1 MSSSTK
7 ASRRFA
13 LVLPFLHAIIIASL
27 LFLFT
32 WPAATA
38 EPRGLPIGVVGTAAI
53 ADQVV
58 DQLESSEPEAFE
70 ITVYESVDDAK
81 AAVESREI
89 YGALVLGQQVEV
101 LIASSANPAI
111 AQLLTTMGD
120 SILSGSLA
128 KHGMMLPELT
138 VTDLAPLPEDDARG
152 MVLGSS
158 SLPIVIGGISLGA
171 LVALRLRGFWTQ
183 LSAVGSASL
192 ISGTT
197 LAWALGEVLGVLT
210 GDFIMNSLV
219 LAATIGAF
227 GTALVGAYRLVGIPG
242 FGLVAATFFL
252 LGNPL
257 SGVSIPVEFYPSFW
271 GQLGQMMPL
280 GAGFDLLKSVNFF
293 EAADT
298 SGSWWVLGIWI
309 MAGLILWVLRG
320 SRSVGPLEAK

>member
-1 MSSSTK
+1 MSNSTKSSS
-7 ASRRFA
+7 RFA
-13 LVLPFLHAIIIASL
+13 LALPFIHAIIIASL

-38 EPRGLPIGVVGTAAI
+38 EPRDLPIGVVGPAAI
-53 ADQVV
+53 AEQIV
-58 DQLESSEPEAFE
+58 DQLESANPEAFE
-70 ITVYESVDDAK
+70 ITVYESVEDAEI
-81 AAVESREI
+81 AVESREI

-128 KHGMMLPELT
+128 KQGIVVPELT
-138 VTDLAPLPEDDARG
+138 VTDLAPLPEADARG
-152 MVLGSS
+152 MVLGSA

-192 ISGTT
+192 LSGAT
-197 LAWALGEVLGVLT
+197 LAWGLGDVLGVLT

-227 GTALVGAYRLVGIPG
+227 GTALVGAYRLAGIPG

-298 SGSWWVLGIWI
+298 SRSWWVLGIWI

-320 SRSVGPLEAK
+320 SRSVGPVEAK